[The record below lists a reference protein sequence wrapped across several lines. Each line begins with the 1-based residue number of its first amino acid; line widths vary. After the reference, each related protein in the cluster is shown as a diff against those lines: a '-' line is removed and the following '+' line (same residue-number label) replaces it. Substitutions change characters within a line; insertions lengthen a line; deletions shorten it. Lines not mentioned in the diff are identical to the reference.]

1 MAHETAAGAVK
12 SAVRVLDLLE
22 LLALGDEMSHAD
34 IADALDIPKSSLTQ
48 LLKTLVARGYIDFDP
63 AAKGYRLGDAFA
75 RFSRRAND
83 VRDLVDFIGP
93 ILEDLTRETHET
105 PALNQLNAEQAEV
118 TATAPSPQ
126 RLLSNMRKG
135 DVAPLYATSGGKAIL
150 AHLPEAMREEYVR
163 GVVFEPITP
172 KTIRSKKELARQI
185 AAVRKDGFAYSF
197 EEFTPGIIGIAVPI
211 LAPNGMALGAI
222 NIAAPAMRFNTT
234 ARERAG
240 RALQK
245 AAERIRRDFV
255 EVQAPARA
263 SRSALA

>member
-1 MAHETAAGAVK
+1 MAPEAAGAVK

-34 IADALDIPKSSLTQ
+34 IADALEIPKSSLTQ

-83 VRDLVDFIGP
+83 LRDLVTFIGP
-93 ILEDLTRETHET
+93 ILEDITRETHET
-105 PALNQLNAEQAEV
+105 SALNQLKGNEAEV
-118 TATAPSPQ
+118 TATVSSPQ

-150 AHLPEAMREEYVR
+150 AHLPESIRDEYLRNVQ
-163 GVVFEPITP
+163 FDPITP
-172 KTIRSKKELARQI
+172 KTIRSRKELLRQI
-185 AAVRKDGFAYSF
+185 AAIRKDGFAYSF
-197 EEFTPGIIGIAVPI
+197 EEFTPGIIGMAVPI
-211 LAPNGMALGAI
+211 LSMSGAPLGAV
-222 NIAAPAMRFNTT
+222 NVAAPAIRFDGS
-234 ARERAG
+234 ARERIG

-245 AAERIRRDFV
+245 ASERVHRDFV
-255 EVQAPARA
+255 EAHQAARPARRA
-263 SRSALA
+263 VA

>member
-1 MAHETAAGAVK
+1 MAQEAAGAVK

-34 IADALDIPKSSLTQ
+34 IADALEIPKSSLTQ

-83 VRDLVDFIGP
+83 LRDLVSFIGP
-93 ILEDLTRETHET
+93 ILEDITRETHET
-105 PALNQLNAEQAEV
+105 SALNQLKGTEAEV
-118 TATAPSPQ
+118 MATVISPQ

-150 AHLPEAMREEYVR
+150 AHLPEPMRDEYLRNVR
-163 GVVFEPITP
+163 FEAITP
-172 KTIRSKKELARQI
+172 KTIRTRKELLRQI
-185 AAVRKDGFAYSF
+185 VAIRKDGFAYSF
-197 EEFTPGIIGIAVPI
+197 EEFTPGIIGMAVPI
-211 LAPNGMALGAI
+211 LAINGTPLGAL
-222 NIAAPAMRFNTT
+222 NVAAPAIRFDHA
-234 ARERAG
+234 ARERVG
-240 RALQK
+240 RVLQK

-255 EVQAPARA
+255 EAKYGTRTAQRA
-263 SRSALA
+263 VV